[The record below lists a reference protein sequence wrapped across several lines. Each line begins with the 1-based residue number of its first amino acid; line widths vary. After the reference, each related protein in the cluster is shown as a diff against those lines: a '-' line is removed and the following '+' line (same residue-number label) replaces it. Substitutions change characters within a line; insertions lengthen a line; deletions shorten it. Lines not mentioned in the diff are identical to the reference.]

1 MIDPV
6 SSAPDD
12 EALDAPA
19 GALAALAALMGQQFA
34 TLSAALDAV
43 LPLVTT
49 YLDLR
54 TAFCA
59 RIHAAG
65 GAAEIVAARIL
76 PGGCAVV
83 PGSLLPLPHMVCSL
97 IAAASDPEPLA
108 IADTRTDPRTAH
120 LALPLAIPL
129 MRSYIGVPI
138 RLHDGTFYGTLCAVD
153 PEPRPVGAP
162 QVQVLTVLAAFLAP
176 YIERERDL
184 AGRARAEAESAA
196 QRDFAQQVME
206 TMGQGLTVTG
216 ADGRFEYV
224 NPAYARMVG
233 YPPAALLG
241 KTPGDV
247 TLPED
252 HAALA
257 QAWAERRAGAATTY
271 EARLV
276 HADGHIVP
284 VLITGAPRRVGDEIA
299 GAIAVVSNL
308 TGRKQIEAARQE
320 SEDRYRRLVELAPVA
335 VLVVA
340 GDTILY
346 SNPAGA
352 RLLGAA
358 TPAEVIG
365 APALDFVHPDCREA
379 AAARMQRARDANGVA
394 PLEEEQIV
402 RRDGVVLDVE
412 TTAAALTY
420 LGRPA
425 LQILIQDITA
435 RKRAEAAWR
444 ESETRFRT
452 FVESLGEGLL
462 ITDPDDVVIY
472 ANARMAELSGYPVDE
487 IVGVPAYTLFL
498 PAEDWAAMRARNS
511 RRMAGQAEQYS
522 IHMRRRDGSRFWVEI
537 NARPLRD
544 AAGTVVGTVGAVT
557 DITQRRKVE
566 EALRRQNDELAAL
579 HEMTLG
585 IINRL
590 NLSNLLEAIAL
601 RAATLMRTEDCFL
614 ALVDPADDAMVCQ
627 VGAGLFT
634 GYQGYRMPRGTGITG
649 RIRAG
654 GGPILID
661 DYATWPDRSPDFERL
676 PLHAMVAVPL
686 QAGGK
691 LAGAI
696 SVAQVREGRRFDPE
710 SIALLTRLAQLASLA
725 LDNARLYT
733 AAQQDIE
740 DRRRAEEALRHS
752 QELLHAVA
760 TGAPVVLF
768 ALDLAGCITLIE
780 GKALTSLGL
789 GPGALV
795 GRPIGAL
802 FPDLLT
808 LDADIPR
815 ILAGEPYAAVLTM
828 DGRTFQA
835 QLSPLFDAAGA
846 VTGIVGVAT
855 DITSRIR
862 VEAELAAALA
872 AQQTANEQLQ
882 ILNRAK
888 SDFVSIV
895 SHEFRTPLTVIQ
907 GFSAMMRDENF
918 TLLQM
923 KEYATD
929 INMEAIRLSR
939 LITEMLDLDRMESG
953 KMQLNREL
961 IDLHRIV
968 DTVINLI
975 QPTAPHHSLL
985 LDADPAL
992 PEFLAD
998 HDKLMQ
1004 VVTNLVNNAIKYSP
1018 QGGPIRVTT
1027 ALEGA
1032 LVHLRVADQGLGIP
1046 AEALETIF
1054 DRYARIESRT
1064 SRSIQGTGLG
1074 LSIVRQI
1081 VELHNGRVW
1090 AESTLGQGSVFHVTL
1105 PFAPSAEA

>member
-6 SSAPDD
+6 SSAPDED
-12 EALDAPA
+12 ALGVAA
-19 GALAALAALMGQQFA
+19 GALGALATLVGQRFPSL
-34 TLSAALDAV
+34 TEALDAV

-49 YLDLR
+49 QLGLR

-59 RIHAAG
+59 RIHLDDG
-65 GAAEIVAARIL
+65 VAEIVAAHNL

-83 PGSLLPLPHMVCSL
+83 PGSILPVPHMLCSL
-97 IAAASDPEPLA
+97 VAAALEPEPLA
-108 IADTRTDPRTAH
+108 IADTRTDPRAAH
-120 LALPLAIPL
+120 LALPLALPL
-129 MRSYIGVPI
+129 VRSYIGVPI
-138 RLHDGTFYGTLCAVD
+138 LLHDGSFYGTLCAVD
-153 PEPRPVGAP
+153 SEPRRLGEPHLQLLA
-162 QVQVLTVLAAFLAP
+162 VLGAFLAP
-176 YIERERDL
+176 YIEREQDL

-196 QRDFAQQVME
+196 QRYFAQQVME

-241 KTPGDV
+241 KTPADV

-257 QAWAERRAGAATTY
+257 QAWAERRAGTAGTY
-271 EARLV
+271 ETRLR
-276 HADGHIVP
+276 HADGHIVHA
-284 VLITGAPRRVGDEIA
+284 LITGAPRRVGDEIA

-320 SEDRYRRLVELAPVA
+320 SEDRYRQLVELAPVG
-335 VLVVA
+335 VLVVS
-340 GDTILY
+340 GDQIAY
-346 SNPAGA
+346 SNPAGL

-358 TPAEVIG
+358 GPDEVLG
-365 APALDFVHPDCREA
+365 VPPLDFVHPDYRQA
-379 AAARMQRARDANGVA
+379 AGDRMQHARDANGIA
-394 PLEEEQIV
+394 PLHEEQLV

-412 TTAAALTY
+412 TTLAPLTY

-425 LQILIQDITA
+425 VQVVIQDITA

-444 ESETRFRT
+444 ESEARFRT

-462 ITDPDDVVIY
+462 ITDADDMVIY
-472 ANARMAELSGYPVDE
+472 ANARMAELTGYPVED
-487 IVGVPAYTLFL
+487 IIGVAAYTLFL
-498 PAEDWAAMRARNS
+498 PAEDWTAMRARNR
-511 RRMAGQAEQYS
+511 RRMDGHAEQYS

-544 AAGTVVGTVGAVT
+544 AEGGVVGTVGAVT

-566 EALRRQNDELAAL
+566 EALRRQNEELAAL

-590 NLSNLLEAIAL
+590 NLTNLLEAIVL
-601 RAATLMRTEDCFL
+601 RATALMRTEDCFL
-614 ALVDPADDAMVCQ
+614 YLVDPASDALVCHMA
-627 VGAGLFT
+627 AGLFT
-634 GYQGYRMPRGTGITG
+634 GYLGYHMPRGSGVAGRVWVTGS
-649 RIRAG
+649 
-654 GGPILID
+654 PMLIE

-686 QAGGK
+686 QVGGTVAGVIG
-691 LAGAI
+691 LAH
-696 SVAQVREGRRFDPE
+696 VQEGRRFDPE
-710 SIALLTRLAQLASLA
+710 SIALLTRLAQLGSLA

-733 AAQQDIE
+733 AARQDIE

-760 TGAPVVLF
+760 TSAPVVLF
-768 ALDLAGCITLIE
+768 ALDLEGCITLIE
-780 GKALTSLGL
+780 GKALNSLGL
-789 GPGALV
+789 RPGDLV
-795 GRPIGAL
+795 GRPIGAV
-802 FPDLLT
+802 FPDLVT
-808 LDADIPR
+808 LGADIPR
-815 ILAGEPYAAVLTM
+815 ILAGEPYAVILTM

-846 VTGIVGVAT
+846 VAGIVGVAT

-888 SDFVSIV
+888 GDFVSIV

-918 TLLQM
+918 TILQM

-961 IDLHRIV
+961 IDLHRFIENV
-968 DTVINLI
+968 VNLI

-992 PEFLAD
+992 PEFVAD
-998 HDKLMQ
+998 HDKLVQ

-1018 QGGPIRVTT
+1018 QGGPIRLTT

-1032 LVHLRVADQGLGIP
+1032 QVHLRVADQGLGIP
-1046 AEALETIF
+1046 AEALEAIF
-1054 DRYARIESRT
+1054 DRYARIESRI
-1064 SRSIQGTGLG
+1064 SRTIQGTGLG

-1090 AESTLGQGSVFHVTL
+1090 AESTLGQGSVFHVLL
-1105 PFAPSAEA
+1105 PFSPVAE

>member
-6 SSAPDD
+6 SSAPDED
-12 EALDAPA
+12 ALGASA
-19 GALAALAALMGQQFA
+19 GALGALAALVGQRFPS
-34 TLSAALDAV
+34 LSGALDTV

-49 YLDLR
+49 QLGMR

-59 RIHAAG
+59 RINRDD
-65 GAAEIVAARIL
+65 GAAEIVAAHNL

-83 PGSLLPLPHMVCSL
+83 PGSLLPLPHMFCSL
-97 IAAASDPEPLA
+97 IAAALEPEPLA
-108 IADTRTDPRTAH
+108 IPDTRADPRAARIALP
-120 LALPLAIPL
+120 LALPLIH
-129 MRSYIGVPI
+129 SYIGVPI
-138 RLHDGTFYGTLCAVD
+138 LLHDGSFFGTLCAVD
-153 PEPRPVGAP
+153 SDPRPLGAP
-162 QVQVLTVLAAFLAP
+162 QLQLLTVLAAILAP
-176 YIERERDL
+176 YIEREQDL
-184 AGRARAEAESAA
+184 AGRARAEAESQA
-196 QRDFAQQVME
+196 QRYFAQQVME

-224 NPAYARMVG
+224 NPAYARLVG

-241 KTPGDV
+241 KSPADV

-257 QAWAERRAGAATTY
+257 QAWTERRAGAATTY
-271 EARLV
+271 ETRLL
-276 HADGHIVP
+276 HADGHIVHA
-284 VLITGAPRRVGDEIA
+284 LITGAPRRVDGEII

-320 SEDRYRRLVELAPVA
+320 SENRYRQLVELAPVA

-340 GDTILY
+340 GEEIVY
-346 SNPAGA
+346 SNPAGV
-352 RLLGAA
+352 RLLGASA
-358 TPAEVIG
+358 ADEVIG
-365 APALDFVHPDCREA
+365 APALDFVHADFREA
-379 AAARMQRARDANGVA
+379 AAARMQQAREANAVA
-394 PLEEEQIV
+394 PLQEEQIV

-412 TTAAALTY
+412 TTAAPLTY

-425 LQILIQDITA
+425 VQVVIQDITA

-462 ITDPDDVVIY
+462 ITDADDVVIY
-472 ANARMAELSGYPVDE
+472 ANGRMAELTGYPVED
-487 IVGVPAYTLFL
+487 IIGVAAYTLFL
-498 PAEDWAAMRARNS
+498 PAEDWAHMRARNR
-511 RRMAGQAEQYS
+511 RRMDGLAEQYS
-522 IHMRRRDGSRFWVEI
+522 IHMRRRDGSRVWVEI

-544 AAGTVVGTVGAVT
+544 AEGTVVGTVGAVT
-557 DITQRRKVE
+557 DITQRRQVE
-566 EALRRQNDELAAL
+566 EALRRQNEELAAL

-590 NLSNLLEAIAL
+590 NLTNLLEAIVL

-614 ALVDPADDAMVCQ
+614 ALVDPVDDAMVCQ

-634 GYQGYRMPRGTGITG
+634 GYQGFHMPKGSGITG

-654 GGPILID
+654 GGPVLID
-661 DYATWPDRSPDFERL
+661 DYATWSDRSPEFERL

-725 LDNARLYT
+725 LDNARLF
-733 AAQQDIE
+733 AAARQEIE
-740 DRRRAEEALRHS
+740 ERRRAEEALRHS

-780 GKALTSLGL
+780 GRALNSLGL
-789 GPGALV
+789 RPGDLV
-795 GRPIGAL
+795 GRPIAAV
-802 FPDLLT
+802 FPDLVT
-808 LDADIPR
+808 LAADIPH
-815 ILAGEPYAAVLTM
+815 ILAGEPYAAILTM

-835 QLSPLFDAAGA
+835 QLSPLFDAAGVVA
-846 VTGIVGVAT
+846 GIVGVAT

-882 ILNRAK
+882 VLNRAK

-918 TLLQM
+918 TILQM

-953 KMQLNREL
+953 RMQLNREL
-961 IDLHRIV
+961 IDLHRIIENV
-968 DTVINLI
+968 VNLI

-992 PEFLAD
+992 PEFVAD
-998 HDKLMQ
+998 HDKLVQ

-1018 QGGPIRVTT
+1018 QGGPIRLTT

-1032 LVHLRVADQGLGIP
+1032 QVHLRVADQGLGIP
-1046 AEALETIF
+1046 AEALEAIF
-1054 DRYARIESRT
+1054 DRYARIESRI
-1064 SRSIQGTGLG
+1064 SRTIQGTGLG

-1090 AESTLGQGSVFHVTL
+1090 AESTLGQGSVFHVLL
-1105 PFAPSAEA
+1105 PFAPSVA

>member
-6 SSAPDD
+6 STAPDD
-12 EALDAPA
+12 DALAAPA
-19 GALAALAALMGQQFA
+19 GALSALAALAGQRFA

-43 LPLVTT
+43 LPLITT
-49 YLDLR
+49 HLGLR

-59 RIHAAG
+59 RIAG
-65 GAAEIVAARIL
+65 DAAEIVAARTL
-76 PGGCAVV
+76 PGGCAVM
-83 PGSLLPLPHMVCSL
+83 PGSVLPLPHLVCSL
-97 IAAASDPEPLA
+97 IAAAPDPEPLA
-108 IADTRTDPRTAH
+108 IADTRTDPRTAP
-120 LALPLAIPL
+120 LALPLAIPHI
-129 MRSYIGVPI
+129 RSYIGVPI
-138 RLHDGTFYGTLCAVD
+138 LLHDGTFYGTLCAVD
-153 PEPRPVGAP
+153 PDPRPLAAP

-176 YIERERDL
+176 DIERER
-184 AGRARAEAESAA
+184 AEAAAAA

-247 TLPED
+247 TAPED
-252 HAALA
+252 HALLA

-271 EARLV
+271 ETRLI

-299 GAIAVVSNL
+299 GTIAVVSNL

-320 SEDRYRRLVELAPVA
+320 SEDRYRQLVELAPVA
-335 VLVVA
+335 VLVVSDDRIA
-340 GDTILY
+340 Y
-346 SNPAGA
+346 SNPAGL

-358 TPAEVIG
+358 APDEVLG
-365 APALDFVHPDCREA
+365 VPPLDFVHPDYREA
-379 AAARMQRARDANGVA
+379 AAERMEQARDARGIA
-394 PLEEEQIV
+394 PLHEEQLV

-412 TTAAALTY
+412 TTLAPLTY

-425 LQILIQDITA
+425 VQVVIQDITA

-472 ANARMAELSGYPVDE
+472 ANARMAELTGYPVDE
-487 IVGVPAYTLFL
+487 IIGVTAYTLFL
-498 PAEDWAAMRARNS
+498 PAAEDWAAMRARTR
-511 RRMAGQAEQYS
+511 RRMDGQAEQYS
-522 IHMRRRDGSRFWVEI
+522 IHLRRRDGSRFWVEI

-544 AAGTVVGTVGAVT
+544 TAGTVVGTVGAVT

-579 HEMTLG
+579 HDMTLG

-590 NLSNLLEAIAL
+590 NLSNLLEAVVL

-614 ALVDPADDAMVCQ
+614 ALVDPTDEAMVCQ

-634 GYQGYRMPRGTGITG
+634 GFQGYHMPKGTGITG

-733 AAQQDIE
+733 AARQDIE

-768 ALDLAGCITLIE
+768 ALDLDGCITLVE
-780 GKALTSLGL
+780 GRALTVLGL
-789 GPGALV
+789 SPGALV

-802 FPDLLT
+802 FPDLRT
-808 LDADIPR
+808 LAADIPR

-835 QLSPLFDAAGA
+835 
-846 VTGIVGVAT
+846 
-855 DITSRIR
+855 
-862 VEAELAAALA
+862 ELAAALA
-872 AQQTANEQLQ
+872 AQQTANE
-882 ILNRAK
+882 
-888 SDFVSIV
+888 
-895 SHEFRTPLTVIQ
+895 
-907 GFSAMMRDENF
+907 
-918 TLLQM
+918 
-923 KEYATD
+923 
-929 INMEAIRLSR
+929 
-939 LITEMLDLDRMESG
+939 
-953 KMQLNREL
+953 
-961 IDLHRIV
+961 
-968 DTVINLI
+968 
-975 QPTAPHHSLL
+975 
-985 LDADPAL
+985 
-992 PEFLAD
+992 
-998 HDKLMQ
+998 
-1004 VVTNLVNNAIKYSP
+1004 
-1018 QGGPIRVTT
+1018 
-1027 ALEGA
+1027 
-1032 LVHLRVADQGLGIP
+1032 
-1046 AEALETIF
+1046 
-1054 DRYARIESRT
+1054 
-1064 SRSIQGTGLG
+1064 
-1074 LSIVRQI
+1074 
-1081 VELHNGRVW
+1081 
-1090 AESTLGQGSVFHVTL
+1090 
-1105 PFAPSAEA
+1105 